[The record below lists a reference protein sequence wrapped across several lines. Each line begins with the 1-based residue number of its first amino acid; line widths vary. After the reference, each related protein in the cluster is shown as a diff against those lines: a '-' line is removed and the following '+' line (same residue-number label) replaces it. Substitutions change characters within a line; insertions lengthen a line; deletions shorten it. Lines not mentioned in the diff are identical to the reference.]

1 MSDLELISAI
11 QKNDRTVQKQ
21 FYEKYYPVLWGIAIR
36 YAKNNAQ
43 AKEMLQS
50 GFSKLFSILP
60 SFRSNTNL
68 LIGDWVKQEFIKYCV
83 DYIRNIR
90 SEYYV
95 ASTVR
100 VTDTPVKNYD
110 LFADNVLTDF
120 KNVDYDVLI
129 QSLHQLVPS
138 QRLIFNLHIIEEYDL
153 GKAADLLEASEQ
165 TVKANLEK
173 ARYNLQKNID
183 KNSKSLKNEQPV

>member
-1 MSDLELISAI
+1 MTDSELITAI
-11 QKNDRTVQKQ
+11 SKNDISAKKQ
-21 FYEKYYPVLWGIAIR
+21 FYETYYSVLSGISIR
-36 YAKNNAQ
+36 YAKSKNQ
-43 AKEMLQS
+43 SQELLQN
-50 GFSKLFSILP
+50 GMAHLLCHIGNFK
-60 SFRSNTNL
+60 SNTNL
-68 LIGDWVKQEFIKYCV
+68 ILSDWARNEFIKFCV

-100 VTDTPVKNYD
+100 VTDTPAKNYD
-110 LFADNVLTDF
+110 LFVDNVLTDF

-129 QSLHQLVPS
+129 ESLHQLVPS
-138 QRLIFNLHIIEEYDL
+138 QRLIYNLHVVEEYDIR
-153 GKAADLLEASEQ
+153 KAADILEASEQ

-183 KNSKSLKNEQPV
+183 KNFKSQKNEQSV